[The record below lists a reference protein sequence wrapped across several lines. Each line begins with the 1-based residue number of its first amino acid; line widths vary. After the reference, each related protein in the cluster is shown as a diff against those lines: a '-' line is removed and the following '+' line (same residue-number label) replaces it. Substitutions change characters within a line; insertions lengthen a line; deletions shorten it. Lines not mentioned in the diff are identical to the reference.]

1 MPADSKHP
9 EYDPPSPDGLRR
21 AGATCC
27 GTHPAYDLC
36 LPAWGRAR
44 DVLAGEDAVKAAGRK
59 YLPRLDGQSDAE
71 YEAYKTR
78 ASFFGA
84 TSRTVEEYLDLIF
97 RKAPVIE
104 VAGPEPLR
112 AFVVEGDGCA
122 AAITRYGRR
131 VVNEVLSVGRAASM
145 VLPGQDGRPV
155 VSMWRAEDILNWT
168 VERSWR
174 TAGERMVLSRVVL
187 RDGDRIRV
195 LSVEPGEADGTN
207 GARERVCVVELWQP
221 ARDQKDGSD
230 QREWELV
237 EAQVLVREGKPVPFI
252 PFVFHGPRNSQ
263 PEPDRLPLAD
273 LIAANLDHYRL
284 DADYKNG
291 LHFAALPTA
300 WVSGFDKATVLR
312 IGSSEAW
319 MSQVPGATAGFL
331 EFNGAGLGH
340 LEQAMDKVERRM
352 ALLGARMTTGVVANG
367 LPANDGGSGDLCGL
381 GSIVASLNES
391 LSRVLQIACW
401 WILGGDVDAQAARFA
416 MNTDLAPGGMRGEE
430 IMAVVAAWRAGAIS
444 RDTMLERLKRGE
456 VLPDG
461 RTVAQEVAL
470 IHGKAKAI

>member
-1 MPADSKHP
+1 MEMPADSKHP
-9 EYDPPSPDGLRR
+9 EYDANL
-21 AGATCC
+21 A
-27 GTHPAYDLC
+27 
-36 LPAWGRAR
+36 AWSRAR

-84 TSRTVEEYLDLIF
+84 TSRTVEEYLELIF
-97 RKAPVIE
+97 RKAPALE
-104 VAGPEPLR
+104 VGGSEKLQTFAGDCDGTGMELAR
-112 AFVVEGDGCA
+112 YARLVV
-122 AAITRYGRR
+122 T
-131 VVNEVLSVGRAASM
+131 EVLAVGRAGSL
-145 VLPGQDGRPV
+145 VTWDGSGRPV
-155 VSMWRAEDILNWT
+155 VSLWKAENILDWA
-168 VERSWR
+168 VVHV
-174 TAGERMVLSRVVL
+174 GERVVLSRVVL
-187 RDGDRIRV
+187 RDGDQIKV
-195 LSVEPGEADGTN
+195 LRMVEPGEAHGTN
-207 GARERVCVVELWQP
+207 GKNGTDGRACVVEVWQP

-237 EAQVLVREGKPVPFI
+237 ETVPLVMDGKPLSFV
-252 PFVFHGPRNSQ
+252 PFVFHGPRHSQ

-331 EFNGAGLGH
+331 EFSGAGLGH

-352 ALLGARMTTGVVANG
+352 ALLGARMLDAS
-367 LPANDGGSGDLCGL
+367 PAEQGAALNSKPSSISSGL
-381 GSIVASLNES
+381 GSVVAALNES

-401 WILGGDVDAQAARFA
+401 WILGGDVDAQAARFT
-416 MNTDLAPGGMRGEE
+416 MNTDLTAGGMSGEE
-430 IMAVVAAWRAGAIS
+430 ITAVVAAWRAGAIS

-470 IHGKAKAI
+470 IHGKAKG

>member
-1 MPADSKHP
+1 MPVNSTHP
-9 EYDPPSPDGLRR
+9 EYDASL
-21 AGATCC
+21 A
-27 GTHPAYDLC
+27 
-36 LPAWGRAR
+36 AWARAR
-44 DVLAGEDAVKAAGRK
+44 DVLSGEDAVKAAGTK
-59 YLPRLDGQSDAE
+59 YLPRLDAQSDEE

-84 TSRTVEEYLDLIF
+84 TARTVEEYLDLIF

-112 AFVVEGDGCA
+112 AFVVDGDGCA
-122 AAITRYGRR
+122 ATIARYGRR
-131 VVNEVLSVGRAASM
+131 VVNEVLGVGRAGSM
-145 VLPGQDGRPV
+145 VLPGQDGKPV
-155 VSMWRAEDILNWT
+155 VSLCKAENILDWA
-168 VERSWR
+168 VEHV
-174 TAGERMVLSRVVL
+174 GERVVLSRVVL
-187 RDGDRIRV
+187 RDADRIRV
-195 LSVEPGEADGTN
+195 L
-207 GARERVCVVELWQP
+207 RLERVEGTDGRVCLVEVWQP
-221 ARDQKDGSD
+221 ARAPKDGSD
-230 QREWELV
+230 AGDWELV
-237 EAQVLVREGKPVPFI
+237 ERRALGRDGKPVLSI
-252 PFVFHGPRNSQ
+252 PFVFHGPRHSR

-319 MSQVPGATAGFL
+319 ISQVPGATAGFL
-331 EFNGAGLGH
+331 EFSGAGLGH

-352 ALLGARMTTGVVANG
+352 ALLGAGMLDAS
-367 LPANDGGSGDLCGL
+367 PADQAGTLSSKPSSISCGL
-381 GSIVASLNES
+381 GSVVAALNES

-401 WILGGDVDAQAARFA
+401 WIVGGDGDAQAARFT
-416 MNTDLAPGGMRGEE
+416 MNTDLTAGGMCGEE
-430 IMAVVAAWRAGAIS
+430 ITAVVAAWRAGAIS

-470 IHGKAKAI
+470 IHGKDEAER